1 MANDVTN
8 NFSDAIAALQEA
20 QGALVNAT
28 NRIEEHNI
36 NESAH
41 ADIREA
47 IEEIKSSDSIYTRD
61 QIEELVATQ
70 LTLHTDKD
78 FKTAHSGWD
87 AFETT
92 LEERLEALVL
102 RVQAIED
109 KLDGRDQEASDLQA
123 QLQAIEDRYAPLL
136 EQLSNALIAA
146 QSAGSDELADQYR
159 ATIAST
165 LDQKKADLLACITNW
180 QNSHGDVSAPSTDSA
195 IADSSVLGS

>member
-20 QGALVNAT
+20 QGALVDAA

-47 IEEIKSSDSIYTRD
+47 IAEIKSSDSIYTRD
-61 QIEELVATQ
+61 QIEELIAEK
-70 LTLHTDKD
+70 LTVHTDKD
-78 FKTAHSGWD
+78 FKTAHSGWN

-92 LEERLEALVL
+92 LSERLEALLL
-102 RVQAIED
+102 RITAIED
-109 KLDGRDQEASDLQA
+109 KLDGKDQEASDLQA

-146 QSAGSDELADQYR
+146 QAAGSDELANQYR

-165 LDQKKADLLACITNW
+165 LDQKKADLLECITNW
-180 QNSHGDVSAPSTDSA
+180 QNTHGDVSAPSTDSA
-195 IADSSVLGS
+195 IVDDSVLGS